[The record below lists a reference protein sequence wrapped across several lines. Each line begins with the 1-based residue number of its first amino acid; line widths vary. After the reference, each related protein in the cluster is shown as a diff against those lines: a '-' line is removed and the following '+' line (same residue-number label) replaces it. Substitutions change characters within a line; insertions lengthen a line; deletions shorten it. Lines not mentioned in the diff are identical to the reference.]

1 MYFLVLG
8 IQSMTLVFPF
18 SQGLSISRRAF
29 YLGTLGLFSLIAVG
43 MTVLYMLGGV
53 IERATNGW
61 GGVDGYFFNIP
72 WVTDGPWY
80 STAAFFF
87 VLMMFMFIIG
97 FWFATIFKRWGG
109 TTGTLVSTLGTTVA
123 LVGAA
128 ALTTFLQGWGGHVG
142 GWFAQQTPLSIS
154 GWAALLC
161 VILAAGSYTTLRR
174 ATPIGS
180 NVALATM
187 QDGRA
192 APPPRKSARAAFST
206 CNLVQWHWTLRR
218 STLKQPTASGG
229 RRVR

>member
-1 MYFLVLG
+1 MSRTLAVARMQLINKWTYIGWPLTILAASFLMSLAIFALIPVTEGKNGGGSQAPLWYFLVLG

-61 GGVDGYFFNIP
+61 GVDGYFFNIP

-97 FWFATIFKRWGG
+97 FWFATIFKRWG

-123 LVGAA
+123 LIGAA
-128 ALTTFLQGWGGHVG
+128 ALTTFLQGWGHVG

-174 ATPIGS
+174 ATP
-180 NVALATM
+180 
-187 QDGRA
+187 
-192 APPPRKSARAAFST
+192 
-206 CNLVQWHWTLRR
+206 
-218 STLKQPTASGG
+218 
-229 RRVR
+229 

>member
-1 MYFLVLG
+1 MSRTLAVARMQLINKWTYIGWPLTILAASFLMSLAIFALIPVTEGKNGGGSQAPLWYFLVLG

-53 IERATNGW
+53 VERATNGW
-61 GGVDGYFFNIP
+61 GVYGYFFNIP

-97 FWFATIFKRWGG
+97 FWFATIFKRWG
-109 TTGTLVSTLGTTVA
+109 TTGTLVSTLGTAVA
-123 LVGAA
+123 LIGAA
-128 ALTTFLQGWGGHVG
+128 ALTTFLQGWGLVG
-142 GWFAQQTPLSIS
+142 SWFAQQTPLSIS

-161 VILAAGSYTTLRR
+161 IILAAGSYTTLRR
-174 ATPIGS
+174 ATP
-180 NVALATM
+180 
-187 QDGRA
+187 
-192 APPPRKSARAAFST
+192 
-206 CNLVQWHWTLRR
+206 
-218 STLKQPTASGG
+218 
-229 RRVR
+229 

>member
-1 MYFLVLG
+1 MSRTLAVARMQLINKWTYIGWPLTILAASFLMSLAIFALIPVTEAKNGGGSQAPLWYFLVLG

-61 GGVDGYFFNIP
+61 GVYGYFFNIP

-97 FWFATIFKRWGG
+97 FWFATIFKRWG
-109 TTGTLVSTLGTTVA
+109 TTGTLVSTLGTAVA
-123 LVGAA
+123 LIGAA
-128 ALTTFLQGWGGHVG
+128 ALTTFLQGWESVG
-142 GWFAQQTPLSIS
+142 SWFAQQTPLSIS

-161 VILAAGSYTTLRR
+161 VILAAGSYATLRR
-174 ATPIGS
+174 ATP
-180 NVALATM
+180 
-187 QDGRA
+187 
-192 APPPRKSARAAFST
+192 
-206 CNLVQWHWTLRR
+206 
-218 STLKQPTASGG
+218 
-229 RRVR
+229 